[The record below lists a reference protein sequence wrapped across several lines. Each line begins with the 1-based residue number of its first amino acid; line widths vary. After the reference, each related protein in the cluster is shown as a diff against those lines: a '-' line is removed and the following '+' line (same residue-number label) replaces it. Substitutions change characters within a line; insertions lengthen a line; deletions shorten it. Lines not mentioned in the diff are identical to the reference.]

1 MKKTQWKMKKW
12 ERDIYK
18 KAIDGTDMT
27 NDQAI
32 EKVLKTIPADAVLLK
47 YLRDAVINRGWIR
60 DPADDDVADKTR
72 YKTWTKGVKASF
84 QQKIDTLV
92 PLKDLK

>member
-18 KAIDGTDMT
+18 KAINGTDMGS
-27 NDQAI
+27 DRAI
-32 EKVLKTIPADAVLLK
+32 EKLLRTIPADAVLLK
-47 YLRDAVINRGWIR
+47 YLRDAVIDRGWIR
-60 DPADDDVADKTR
+60 DPADDDAADKAR
-72 YKTWTKGVKASF
+72 YKAWTKGVKASF
-84 QQKIDTLV
+84 QTKIDTLV